1 VRPSDV
7 AFGPRQA
14 NGPTAVP
21 AQPQETE
28 EERAKRVA
36 EREAREAAL
45 SPEERAERDKAREA
59 RRRMLD
65 NIDTTGKYVAA
76 VRDWVSKGADS
87 QYVLGPDEVIE
98 RSRPRPVEFGLA
110 AAHFELAQHLHR
122 SGHGRDA
129 VVHFKEAHRLDPAN
143 WSYLRQAMAIADPSW
158 VDDYGYDMM
167 SEIAQ
172 VGADTFYLPLEL

>member
-7 AFGPRQA
+7 AVGPR
-14 NGPTAVP
+14 P
-21 AQPQETE
+21 ASEPHAASRPPGTD
-28 EERAKRVA
+28 EERARRVA
-36 EREAREAAL
+36 EREAQEAAL
-45 SPEERAERDKAREA
+45 PPEERAERERAREA
-59 RRRMLD
+59 RRVMLD
-65 NIDTTGKYVAA
+65 NIDTTGKYVSA
-76 VRDWVSKGADS
+76 VRDWVERGADS
-87 QYVLGPDEVIE
+87 DYVLAPDEVIE

-143 WSYLRQAMAIADPSW
+143 WSYLRQAMAIADPAW
-158 VDDYGYDMM
+158 IDDYGYDMM